1 MRTAFALLGLVL
13 VPLGLA
19 GLVLPLL
26 PGTPL
31 LIAAAACFARSSP
44 RFESYLV
51 NHPRLGAPIRA
62 WRETGAIPLRAKI
75 VALAAMAISI
85 WIIAAGNA
93 PDMAKAAAI
102 SIMVG
107 AGVFVATRRNS

>member
-1 MRTAFALLGLVL
+1 MRAAFVILGLAL
-13 VPLGLA
+13 VPLGAA

-44 RFESYLV
+44 RFESCLV

-62 WRETGAIPLRAKI
+62 WRQTGAIPLRAKI

-85 WIIAAGNA
+85 RIIAAGDA
-93 PDMAKAAAI
+93 PGMGKAAAI

-107 AGVFVATRRNS
+107 AVMFVATRRNS

>member
-1 MRTAFALLGLVL
+1 MRTAFLILGLALVLLGV
-13 VPLGLA
+13 A

-75 VALAAMAISI
+75 IALAAMAASI
-85 WIIAAGNA
+85 WIVTAGNA
-93 PDMAKAAAI
+93 PDMAKAAAV
-102 SIMVG
+102 SIMAG
-107 AGVFVATRRNS
+107 AAVFVATRPNS

>member
-1 MRTAFALLGLVL
+1 MRTVFALLGLVL
-13 VPLGLA
+13 VPLGVA
-19 GLVLPLL
+19 GLVLPVL

-44 RFESYLV
+44 RLENYLV

-62 WRETGAIPLRAKI
+62 WRESGAIPARAKI
-75 VALAAMAISI
+75 VALIAMAVSI
-85 WIIAAGNA
+85 WVIAVGEA

-107 AGVFVATRRNS
+107 AAVFVATRRNS